1 MKSFLYQNYIL
12 NQIQHPNHDI
22 IGLEKKCKCGF
33 LGNNIIMVM
42 LYVTSILKLD
52 ALSYLF
58 LNISYMFLSHTQVK
72 NISW

>member
-1 MKSFLYQNYIL
+1 MQMW
-12 NQIQHPNHDI
+12 
-22 IGLEKKCKCGF
+22 F

-42 LYVTSILKLD
+42 LYVSSKLKLD
-52 ALSYLF
+52 AFYTHQFQYSVLYLF

>member
-22 IGLEKKCKCGF
+22 IGLEKKMQMWF

-42 LYVTSILKLD
+42 LYVTSKLKLY
-52 ALSYLF
+52 ALLYLF
-58 LNISYMFLSHTQVK
+58 LNTSYMFLSHTQVK

>member
-1 MKSFLYQNYIL
+1 MQMW
-12 NQIQHPNHDI
+12 
-22 IGLEKKCKCGF
+22 F

-42 LYVTSILKLD
+42 LYVTSILNLD
-52 ALSYLF
+52 ALLHLF